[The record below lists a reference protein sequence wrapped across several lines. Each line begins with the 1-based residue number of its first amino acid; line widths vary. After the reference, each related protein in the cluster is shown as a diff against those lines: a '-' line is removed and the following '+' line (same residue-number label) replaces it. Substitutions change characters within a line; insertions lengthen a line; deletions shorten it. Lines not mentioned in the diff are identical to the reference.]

1 MALCLLLTVLLAS
14 LGPQG
19 VGARFS
25 LHFEM
30 GARFWMGALYGYCR
44 QRPWDTG
51 PTAWLSLA
59 IGLTALLAFL
69 ALGPRG
75 AERTAML
82 MAAAGLVHLAL
93 RVSGGAKLTDRTGDL
108 SYGVYIFAF
117 PVQQVLAYVSQGRG
131 WSFGASLALSL
142 LATGV
147 LAFASWHLVE
157 KQALRFKPR
166 GRVAS

>member
-1 MALCLLLTVLLAS
+1 LLLTVLLAS
-14 LGPQG
+14 FAPLITG
-19 VGARFS
+19 VRFS

-30 GARFWMGALYGYCR
+30 IAMFWMGAFYGYCR
-44 QRPWDTG
+44 RRPWGAVPAARLTFVLG
-51 PTAWLSLA
+51 LA
-59 IGLTALLAFL
+59 ALLAFFV
-69 ALGPRG
+69 LGPRG

-82 MAAAGLVHLAL
+82 LAAAALVHLAL
-93 RVSGGAKLTDRTGDL
+93 LVPAGAKLTDRMGDL

-117 PVQQVLAYVSQGRG
+117 PVQQMLAYVSQGRG

-142 LATGV
+142 LATGG

-166 GRVAS
+166 GRAAS